1 MNITIFGK
9 AAAPFLYLSSSYSQ
23 IYVSLS
29 LSQYFSP
36 TKMTRFAHAA
46 MDASLF
52 TTLSVGCMEQRM
64 TDYLI
69 AR

>member
-1 MNITIFGK
+1 MTT
-9 AAAPFLYLSSSYSQ
+9 AHLEELLPDDRRSQ
-23 IYVSLS
+23 KDGFSLT
-29 LSQYFSP
+29 QYFSP
-36 TKMTRFAHAA
+36 TKMTIFAHAA